1 MCCRDCSL
9 LLFTVFRIYIV
20 KDTQVSKALQM
31 VFVYFT
37 CRLLE
42 RKEKHM
48 TEFYVN
54 TILLYKIIIG
64 ATIKVKGQ

>member
-1 MCCRDCSL
+1 
-9 LLFTVFRIYIV
+9 
-20 KDTQVSKALQM
+20 M

-54 TILLYKIIIG
+54 IILLYKIIIG

>member
-1 MCCRDCSL
+1 M
-9 LLFTVFRIYIV
+9 FRIYIA

>member
-1 MCCRDCSL
+1 MCCRECSL
-9 LLFTVFRIYIV
+9 LLLTVFRIYIA

>member
-9 LLFTVFRIYIV
+9 LLLIVFRIHIA
-20 KDTQVSKALQM
+20 KDTQVPKALQM